1 MNKKIF
7 ISIIIIVLV
16 VLLGVQ
22 IYIIKNKKDNTE
34 AKTIKVNEVTR
45 SVFYAP
51 QYVAINN
58 GYFKE
63 EGM

>member
-34 AKTIKVNEVTR
+34 K
-45 SVFYAP
+45 
-51 QYVAINN
+51 
-58 GYFKE
+58 
-63 EGM
+63 